1 MLSICGQVLWRWWFL
16 GFRSEPGPLSRQPA
30 RMIEKFKNWNKSTFD
45 TTIKQH
51 HLLAHSQKKWTFSLS
66 PCPLPALA
74 MSSVQSYSDPG
85 ACGNISMFAFSHS
98 TSDLL
103 LGKSCVFVQT
113 WIKQWWL
120 VSFKWKFR
128 WWGTFRCWVLQQET
142 QVLSSLYP
150 LSCSRLGYSR
160 CCCSIVT
167 PLIFLQQRTQKITWS
182 SCS

>member
-1 MLSICGQVLWRWWFL
+1 MLSICGQVSKVLWRWWFL
-16 GFRSEPGPLSRQPA
+16 GFRSEPGPLSRSWQPA

-51 HLLAHSQKKWTFSLS
+51 HLLAHSHKKWTFSLS
-66 PCPLPALA
+66 PCPGH
-74 MSSVQSYSDPG
+74 VQSYSDPG
-85 ACGNISMFAFSHS
+85 ACGNISMFAFSLS

-167 PLIFLQQRTQKITWS
+167 PLIFLQRRTQKITRS